1 MGDGPQ
7 PAMIGIGGASGF
19 WGESSLATPQLLD
32 AGGIDYLVYDY
43 LAEITMSIMARARAR
58 DPSLGYATD
67 FVSEV
72 LAPHLAEI
80 QRQGVRVLSNAG
92 GVNPA
97 ACGQAIERLIDE
109 QGLGLK
115 VAVVTG
121 DDLADRLPEL
131 AGQNIVEMFSGQP
144 LPPAAAIASVNAY
157 LGAAPVVAALAGGA
171 DIVITGRC
179 ADSAL
184 ALAACQHAFG
194 WPADDWDLMAA
205 GSLVGHLLECGPQA
219 TGGNFT
225 DWDGVA
231 ESIDRIGYPIANVH
245 ADGTAVITKP
255 VGTGGMVTPATVG
268 EQLLYEIDDPQAYRL
283 PDVVCDF
290 SNVALEQA
298 GTDRVTVCGAIG
310 RPAPDLYK
318 VSATYLDGYRG
329 GMLLSFTGT
338 DATDRARSFARAAL
352 ARTAKALAEANAPP
366 LTETSVEVLGAE
378 DQFGDF
384 RRELDP
390 REVVLK
396 IAARHPAA
404 AGVAALIKSITGLAL
419 ATPAGLAIFQAGRP
433 RPSPVVRLFSFLL
446 PRDVPE
452 ACVAI
457 DGRSVSVPSTPGAPF
472 DPGRIARPP
481 PPADPPTAA
490 TGSLRPVP
498 LAQLAWARSGDKGN
512 HANVGVIARRA
523 DYLPW
528 LWRALTTETVAAR
541 FRHLLEGPVE
551 RFFLPGPG
559 AINFVLYDVLGG
571 GGVASLRND
580 PQGKAFAQILLA
592 IPIPVPVDLEI
603 TD

>member
-7 PAMIGIGGASGF
+7 PAMIRIGGASGF

-32 AGGIDYLVYDY
+32 AGSIDYLVYDY

-97 ACGQAIERLIDE
+97 ACGQAIEALIDE
-109 QGLGLK
+109 QGLSLK

-131 AGQNIVEMFSGQP
+131 AGQNIVEMFDGRP
-144 LPPAAAIASVNAY
+144 LPAPAAIASVNAY
-157 LGAAPVVAALAGGA
+157 LGAAPVVAALAAGA

-184 ALAACQHAFG
+184 ALAACRHAFR

-205 GSLVGHLLECGPQA
+205 GSLVGHLLECGPQT

-225 DWDGVA
+225 DWDEVA
-231 ESIDRIGYPIANVH
+231 ESLDRIGYPIAQVH

-255 VGTGGMVTPATVG
+255 AGTGGIVTRGTVG

-298 GTDRVTVCGAIG
+298 GTDRVTVCGATG
-310 RPAPDLYK
+310 RPAPDRYK

-338 DATDRARSFARAAL
+338 DAADRARSFARGAL
-352 ARTAKALAEANAPP
+352 ARAAKALAEAAAPP
-366 LTETSVEVLGAE
+366 LTETSVEVIGAE

-404 AGVAALIKSITGLAL
+404 AGVAALIKAVTGLAL

-452 ACVAI
+452 TRVTI
-457 DGRSVSVPSTPGAPF
+457 DGRGVAVSSTPGEAF
-472 DPGRIARPP
+472 DPGRITRPP
-481 PPADPPTAA
+481 PPDPVAA
-490 TGSLRPVP
+490 TVENLTEVP
-498 LAQLAWARSGDKGN
+498 LAQLVWARSGDKGN
-512 HANVGVIARRA
+512 NANVGVIARRA

-541 FRHLLEGPVE
+541 FHHLLEGPVE

-559 AINFVLYDVLGG
+559 AINFVLHDVLGG

-592 IPIPVPVDLEI
+592 TPIPVPVDLEI
-603 TD
+603 KD